1 MSTQRYRCVAEV
13 AGRSGRLSA
22 VLGVLEDALALGLAR
37 LASVPEGDLDGDLV
51 LAHELVAD
59 GAADGGDD
67 VLLGVDSLGLLAG
80 VCHDGR
86 LLAAARD
93 AWTDARRHD
102 GFRISFGIVRL
113 AGASQTAKATVAALW
128 LPCAAVPRRVHARL
142 GAALIAIS
150 ATATLAAC

>member
-13 AGRSGRLSA
+13 PCRSGRLAA

-67 VLLGVDSLGLLAG
+67 VLLGVDSLGLLDG

-102 GFRISFGIVRL
+102 GFRISFGVVRL
-113 AGASQTAKATVAALW
+113 GGASPKAKATRRGPVATMRGRAS
-128 LPCAAVPRRVHARL
+128 PRPRPPRRRPDRHLRSGDA
-142 GAALIAIS
+142 
-150 ATATLAAC
+150 